1 MREPCAGAAGAAGA
15 AAPRIARGTIVA
27 VALLLIIV
35 LAATAAP
42 LLAPYDPAAQPDI
55 VGGSTSAP
63 SVAHPLGTDQFSRDV
78 LSRLLF
84 GARIS
89 LLVGFLA
96 TFVAVTVG
104 SAYGLAAGYLGG
116 LADEVMMR
124 LVDALMAIPRVLL
137 VLALVALWGRMS
149 TTALVLLLG
158 LTGWFQ
164 LSRLVRAE
172 VLVARE
178 GDYVASA
185 RALGAHDFRIAI
197 RHVLPNVLPPI
208 IVFAT
213 IGVGNVIVLEA
224 GLSYLG
230 FGIQPPT
237 PSWGNMIRDGAELM
251 TAGWWISL
259 FPGLAIVATVVAV
272 NALGDRLQRAFR
284 QPEFSAHE

>member
-1 MREPCAGAAGAAGA
+1 MRPKPDIPPRMLLPAA
-15 AAPRIARGTIVA
+15 VL
-27 VALLLIIV
+27 VLIIV
-35 LAATAAP
+35 LAVAAP
-42 LLAPYDPAAQPDI
+42 LIAPYDPIAQPDI
-55 VGGSTSAP
+55 AAGGTLAP
-63 SVAHPLGTDQFSRDV
+63 NATHPLGTDQFSRDV

-96 TFVAVTVG
+96 TTVAVTIG
-104 SAYGLAAGYLGG
+104 TAYGLAAGYVGG
-116 LADEVMMR
+116 FVDDVMMR
-124 LVDALMAIPRVLL
+124 LVDALMSIPRVLL

-149 TTALVLLLG
+149 TTGLVLLLG

-172 VLVARE
+172 VLTARQT
-178 GDYVASA
+178 DYVASA
-185 RALGAHDFRIAI
+185 RALGAHDFRIAV

-213 IGVGNVIVLEA
+213 IGLGNVIVLEA

-230 FGIQPPT
+230 FGVQPPT
-237 PSWGNMIRDGAELM
+237 PSWGNMIRDGSELM

-272 NALGDRLQRAFR
+272 NALGDGLRRSLGQQDAY
-284 QPEFSAHE
+284 AHE

>member
-1 MREPCAGAAGAAGA
+1 F
-15 AAPRIARGTIVA
+15 
-27 VALLLIIV
+27 
-35 LAATAAP
+35 
-42 LLAPYDPAAQPDI
+42 AQPDI
-55 VGGSTSAP
+55 VTGNVLAP
-63 SVAHPLGTDQFSRDV
+63 SPAHPLGTDQFSRDV

-89 LLVGFLA
+89 LIVGILA
-96 TFVAVTVG
+96 TTVAVTVG
-104 SAYGLAAGYLGG
+104 TAWGLAAGYAGG
-116 LADEVMMR
+116 LVDEVMMR
-124 LVDALMAIPRVLL
+124 LVDALMSIPRVLL

-149 TTALVLLLG
+149 TTGLVLLLG

-172 VLVARE
+172 VLTARE
-178 GDYVASA
+178 TDYVASA

-213 IGVGNVIVLEA
+213 IGLGNVIVLEA

-230 FGIQPPT
+230 FGVQPPI
-237 PSWGNMIRDGAELM
+237 PSWGNMIRDGSELM
-251 TAGWWISL
+251 TTAWWISL

-272 NALGDRLQRAFR
+272 NALGDGLR
-284 QPEFSAHE
+284 QALGHTDGHAHE

>member
-1 MREPCAGAAGAAGA
+1 MRDVIAATRVSSARTGRKLALAA
-15 AAPRIARGTIVA
+15 
-27 VALLLIIV
+27 LLIIV
-35 LAATAAP
+35 AAAAAAP
-42 LLAPYDPAAQPDI
+42 LIAPYDPVAQPDI
-55 VGGSTSAP
+55 ASGSTLAP
-63 SVAHPLGTDQFSRDV
+63 SYQHPLGTDQFSRDV

-96 TFVAVTVG
+96 TTVAVTAG
-104 SAYGLAAGYLGG
+104 TAYGLAAGYAGG
-116 LADEVMMR
+116 LVDDLMMR
-124 LVDALMAIPRVLL
+124 LVDAFMSIPRVLL

-149 TTALVLLLG
+149 TGGLVLLLG

-172 VLVARE
+172 VLGARQT
-178 GDYVASA
+178 DYVASA
-185 RALGAHDFRIAI
+185 RALGAHDFRIAV

-213 IGVGNVIVLEA
+213 IGLGNVIVLEA

-230 FGIQPPT
+230 FGVQPPV
-237 PSWGNMIRDGAELM
+237 PSWGNMIRDGSELM
-251 TAGWWISL
+251 TAGWWISF

-272 NALGDRLQRAFR
+272 NALGDGLR
-284 QPEFSAHE
+284 QSLGHSGNYTHE

>member
-1 MREPCAGAAGAAGA
+1 MPDRPRRVFPAHWQTGWIVAAVGLVLIIVAAA
-15 AAPRIARGTIVA
+15 AAPVI
-27 VALLLIIV
+27 
-35 LAATAAP
+35 
-42 LLAPYDPAAQPDI
+42 APYDPVAQPDI
-55 VGGSTSAP
+55 VAGSTLSP
-63 SVAHPLGTDQFSRDV
+63 SYDHPLGTDQFSRDV

-96 TFVAVTVG
+96 TTVAVTIGTV
-104 SAYGLAAGYLGG
+104 YGLAAGYTGG
-116 LADEVMMR
+116 VVDEIMMR
-124 LVDALMAIPRVLL
+124 LVDALMSIPRVLL

-149 TTALVLLLG
+149 TTGLILLLG

-172 VLVARE
+172 VLSARQT
-178 GDYVASA
+178 DYVASA

-213 IGVGNVIVLEA
+213 IGLGNVIVLEA

-230 FGIQPPT
+230 FGVQPPT
-237 PSWGNMIRDGAELM
+237 PSWGNMIRDGSELM
-251 TAGWWISL
+251 IAGWWISL

-272 NALGDRLQRAFR
+272 NALGDGLRRSLGQ
-284 QPEFSAHE
+284 QDVYAHE

>member
-1 MREPCAGAAGAAGA
+1 MRDVIAATRASSARTGRKLALAA
-15 AAPRIARGTIVA
+15 
-27 VALLLIIV
+27 LLIIV
-35 LAATAAP
+35 AAAAAAP
-42 LLAPYDPAAQPDI
+42 LIAPYDPVAQPDI
-55 VGGSTSAP
+55 ASGSTLAP
-63 SVAHPLGTDQFSRDV
+63 SYQHPLGTDQFSRDV

-96 TFVAVTVG
+96 TTVAVTVG
-104 SAYGLAAGYLGG
+104 TAYGLAAGYVGG
-116 LADEVMMR
+116 LVDDLMMR
-124 LVDALMAIPRVLL
+124 LVDAFMSIPRVLL

-149 TTALVLLLG
+149 TGGLVLLLG

-172 VLVARE
+172 VLGARQT
-178 GDYVASA
+178 DYVASA
-185 RALGAHDFRIAI
+185 RALGAHDFRIAV

-213 IGVGNVIVLEA
+213 IGLGNVIVLEA

-230 FGIQPPT
+230 FGVQPPV
-237 PSWGNMIRDGAELM
+237 PSWGNMIRDGSELM

-272 NALGDRLQRAFR
+272 NALGDGLR
-284 QPEFSAHE
+284 QSLGHSGNYTHE

>member
-1 MREPCAGAAGAAGA
+1 MRDVIAATRVSSARTGRKLALAA
-15 AAPRIARGTIVA
+15 
-27 VALLLIIV
+27 LLIIV
-35 LAATAAP
+35 AAAAAAP
-42 LLAPYDPAAQPDI
+42 LIAPYDPVAQPDI
-55 VGGSTSAP
+55 ASGSTLAP
-63 SVAHPLGTDQFSRDV
+63 SYQHPLGTDQFSRDV

-96 TFVAVTVG
+96 TTVAVTVG
-104 SAYGLAAGYLGG
+104 TAYGLAAGYAGG
-116 LADEVMMR
+116 LVDDLMMR
-124 LVDALMAIPRVLL
+124 LVDAFMSIPRVLL

-149 TTALVLLLG
+149 TGGLVLLLG

-172 VLVARE
+172 VLGARQT
-178 GDYVASA
+178 DYVASA
-185 RALGAHDFRIAI
+185 RALGAHDFRIAV

-213 IGVGNVIVLEA
+213 IGLGNVIVLEA

-230 FGIQPPT
+230 FGVQPPV
-237 PSWGNMIRDGAELM
+237 PSWGNMIRDGSELM
-251 TAGWWISL
+251 TAGWWISF

-272 NALGDRLQRAFR
+272 NALGDGLR
-284 QPEFSAHE
+284 QSLGHSGNYTHE

>member
-1 MREPCAGAAGAAGA
+1 MRDVIAATRASS
-15 AAPRIARGTIVA
+15 ARTGRKLALA
-27 VALLLIIV
+27 VLLIIV
-35 LAATAAP
+35 AAAAAAP
-42 LLAPYDPAAQPDI
+42 LIAPYDPVAQPDI
-55 VGGSTSAP
+55 ASGSTLAP
-63 SVAHPLGTDQFSRDV
+63 SYQHPLGTDQFSRDV

-96 TFVAVTVG
+96 TTVAVTAG
-104 SAYGLAAGYLGG
+104 TAYGLTAGYAGG
-116 LADEVMMR
+116 LVDDLMMR
-124 LVDALMAIPRVLL
+124 LVDAFMSIPRVLL

-149 TTALVLLLG
+149 TGGLVLLLG

-172 VLVARE
+172 VLGARQT
-178 GDYVASA
+178 DYVASA
-185 RALGAHDFRIAI
+185 RALGAHDFRIAV

-213 IGVGNVIVLEA
+213 IGLGNVIVLEA

-230 FGIQPPT
+230 FGVQPPV
-237 PSWGNMIRDGAELM
+237 PSWGNMIRDGSELM
-251 TAGWWISL
+251 TAGWWISF

-272 NALGDRLQRAFR
+272 NALGDGLR
-284 QPEFSAHE
+284 QSLGHSGNYTHE

>member
-63 SVAHPLGTDQFSRDV
+63 SAAHPLGTDQFSRDV

>member
-1 MREPCAGAAGAAGA
+1 MREALTASSATRPRRAGQRLALGA
-15 AAPRIARGTIVA
+15 
-27 VALLLIIV
+27 LLIIV
-35 LAATAAP
+35 AAAAAAP
-42 LLAPYDPAAQPDI
+42 LIAPYDPVAQPDI
-55 VGGSTSAP
+55 VGGSTLAP
-63 SVAHPLGTDQFSRDV
+63 SVEHPLGTDQYSRDV

-89 LLVGFLA
+89 LLVGILA
-96 TFVAVTVG
+96 TTVAVTAG
-104 SAYGLAAGYLGG
+104 TAYGLAAGYAGG
-116 LADEVMMR
+116 VVDEVMMR
-124 LVDALMAIPRVLL
+124 LVDALMSIPRVLL

-149 TTALVLLLG
+149 TAGLVLLLG
-158 LTGWFQ
+158 FTGWFQ

-172 VLVARE
+172 VLTARQT
-178 GDYVASA
+178 DYVASA

-213 IGVGNVIVLEA
+213 IGLGNVIVLEA

-230 FGIQPPT
+230 FGVQPPV
-237 PSWGNMIRDGAELM
+237 PSWGNMIRDGSELM

-272 NALGDRLQRAFR
+272 NALGDGLQRSLG
-284 QPEFSAHE
+284 QPGGYSHE

>member
-1 MREPCAGAAGAAGA
+1 MPERTLPTPAHRARPGTMLAAAALVVIVIAAA
-15 AAPRIARGTIVA
+15 AAP
-27 VALLLIIV
+27 LI
-35 LAATAAP
+35 
-42 LLAPYDPAAQPDI
+42 APYDPVAQPDI
-55 VGGSTSAP
+55 VAGGTLAP
-63 SVAHPLGTDQFSRDV
+63 SSEHPLGTDQFSRDV

-89 LLVGFLA
+89 LLVGVLA
-96 TFVAVTVG
+96 TAVAVTVG
-104 SAYGLAAGYLGG
+104 TAYGLAAGYVGG
-116 LADEVMMR
+116 LVDEVMMR
-124 LVDALMAIPRVLL
+124 LVDALMSIPRVLL

-149 TTALVLLLG
+149 TSGLVLLLG

-172 VLVARE
+172 VLTARE
-178 GDYVASA
+178 TDYVASA
-185 RALGAHDFRIAI
+185 RALGAHDFRIAV

-213 IGVGNVIVLEA
+213 IGLGNVIVLEA

-230 FGIQPPT
+230 FGVQPPV
-237 PSWGNMIRDGAELM
+237 PSWGNMIRDGSELM

-272 NALGDRLQRAFR
+272 NALGDGLR
-284 QPEFSAHE
+284 QSLGQSDGYAHE

>member
-1 MREPCAGAAGAAGA
+1 MLERP
-15 AAPRIARGTIVA
+15 GTRVA
-27 VALLLIIV
+27 VAALAIIV
-35 LAATAAP
+35 LAAASAP
-42 LLAPYDPAAQPDI
+42 LLAPYDPFAQPDI
-55 VGGSTSAP
+55 VGGNTLAP
-63 SVAHPLGTDQFSRDV
+63 SPEHPLGTDQFSRDV

-89 LLVGFLA
+89 LIVGVLA
-96 TFVAVTVG
+96 TTVAVTVG
-104 SAYGLAAGYLGG
+104 TAWGLAAGYAGG
-116 LADEVMMR
+116 IVDEVMMR
-124 LVDALMAIPRVLL
+124 LVDALMSIPRVLL

-149 TTALVLLLG
+149 TTGLVLLLG

-172 VLVARE
+172 VLTARE
-178 GDYVASA
+178 TDYVASA

-213 IGVGNVIVLEA
+213 IGLGNVIVLEA

-230 FGIQPPT
+230 FGVQPPI
-237 PSWGNMIRDGAELM
+237 PSWGNMIRDGSELM
-251 TAGWWISL
+251 TAAWWISL

-272 NALGDRLQRAFR
+272 NALGDGLR
-284 QPEFSAHE
+284 QALGHTDSQAHE

>member
-1 MREPCAGAAGAAGA
+1 MRDVIAATRASSARTGRKLALAA
-15 AAPRIARGTIVA
+15 
-27 VALLLIIV
+27 LLIIV
-35 LAATAAP
+35 AAAAAAP
-42 LLAPYDPAAQPDI
+42 LIAPYDPVAQPDI
-55 VGGSTSAP
+55 ASGSTLAP
-63 SVAHPLGTDQFSRDV
+63 SYQHPLGTDQFSRDV

-96 TFVAVTVG
+96 TTVAVTVG
-104 SAYGLAAGYLGG
+104 TAYGLAAGYVGG
-116 LADEVMMR
+116 LVDDLMMR
-124 LVDALMAIPRVLL
+124 LVDAFMSIPRVLL

-149 TTALVLLLG
+149 TGGLVLLLG

-172 VLVARE
+172 VLGARQT
-178 GDYVASA
+178 DYVASA
-185 RALGAHDFRIAI
+185 RALGAHDFRIAV

-213 IGVGNVIVLEA
+213 IGLGNVIVLEA

-230 FGIQPPT
+230 FGVQPPV
-237 PSWGNMIRDGAELM
+237 PSWGNMIRDGSELM

-272 NALGDRLQRAFR
+272 NALGDGLR
-284 QPEFSAHE
+284 QSLGHPGNYAHE

>member
-1 MREPCAGAAGAAGA
+1 MRDVIAATRASS
-15 AAPRIARGTIVA
+15 ARTGRKLALA
-27 VALLLIIV
+27 VLLIIV
-35 LAATAAP
+35 AAAAAAP
-42 LLAPYDPAAQPDI
+42 LIAPYDPVAQPDI
-55 VGGSTSAP
+55 ASGSTLAP
-63 SVAHPLGTDQFSRDV
+63 SYQHPLGTDQFSRDV

-96 TFVAVTVG
+96 TTVAVTAG
-104 SAYGLAAGYLGG
+104 TAYGLAAGYVGG
-116 LADEVMMR
+116 LVDDLMMR
-124 LVDALMAIPRVLL
+124 LVDALMSIPRVLL

-149 TTALVLLLG
+149 TGGLVLLLG

-172 VLVARE
+172 VLGARQT
-178 GDYVASA
+178 DYVASA
-185 RALGAHDFRIAI
+185 RALGAHDFRIAV

-213 IGVGNVIVLEA
+213 IGLGNVIVLEA

-230 FGIQPPT
+230 FGVQPPV
-237 PSWGNMIRDGAELM
+237 PSWGNMIRDGSELM

-272 NALGDRLQRAFR
+272 NALGDGLR
-284 QPEFSAHE
+284 QSLGHSGNYTHE

>member
-1 MREPCAGAAGAAGA
+1 MRLA
-15 AAPRIARGTIVA
+15 AAV
-27 VALLLIIV
+27 LLLIIV
-35 LAATAAP
+35 LGAAAP
-42 LLAPYDPAAQPDI
+42 VIAPYDPVAQPDI
-55 VGGSTSAP
+55 VAGGTLAP
-63 SVAHPLGTDQFSRDV
+63 NTDHPLGTDQFSRDV
-78 LSRLLF
+78 LSRLLY

-96 TFVAVTVG
+96 TAVAVSVG
-104 SAYGLAAGYLGG
+104 TAYGLAAGYVGG
-116 LADEVMMR
+116 VVDELMMR
-124 LVDALMAIPRVLL
+124 IVDALMSIPRVLL

-149 TTALVLLLG
+149 TSGLVLLLG

-172 VLVARE
+172 VLTARQT
-178 GDYVASA
+178 DYVASA
-185 RALGAHDFRIAI
+185 RALGAHDFRIAV

-213 IGVGNVIVLEA
+213 IGLGNVIVLEA

-230 FGIQPPT
+230 FGVQPPT
-237 PSWGNMIRDGAELM
+237 PSWGNMIRDGSELM

-272 NALGDRLQRAFR
+272 NALGDGLRRTLGQ
-284 QPEFSAHE
+284 QDVYAHE